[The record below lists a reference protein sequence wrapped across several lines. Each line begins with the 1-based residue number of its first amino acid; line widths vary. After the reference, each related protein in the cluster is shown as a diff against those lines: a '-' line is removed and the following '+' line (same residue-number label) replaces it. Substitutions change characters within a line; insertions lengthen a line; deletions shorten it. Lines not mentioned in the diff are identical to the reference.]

1 MKPLL
6 VDPNSVWDRP
16 GITTHGYM
24 NHSVRTEKWRYIR
37 DADGGEELYDE
48 VNDPMEWKNLAS
60 KSEFASIKKQLG
72 KMMPFINV
80 VTPNENRANKV
91 PADAKKQKEKKA
103 LKTAKDR

>member
-60 KSEFASIKKQLG
+60 KSEFSTIKEQLG

-80 VTPNENRANKV
+80 VTPKGNSANNV
-91 PADAKKQKEKKA
+91 PADVEKQKEKKV
-103 LKTAKDR
+103 LKSAKER